1 MEIVQQW
8 VKHTWLYSDLLQALK
23 GEHWSAL
30 GSQQRLQYSTAG
42 DAEKT
47 TAKKEKEDM
56 VEPLFQDQLVLKMKQ
71 KMALKEG

>member
-23 GEHWSAL
+23 GEHWLAL
-30 GSQQRLQYSTAG
+30 GSQQRLQDSTAG
-42 DAEKT
+42 DEEKT

-56 VEPLFQDQLVLKMKQ
+56 VEPLFQDQLVLKMKP